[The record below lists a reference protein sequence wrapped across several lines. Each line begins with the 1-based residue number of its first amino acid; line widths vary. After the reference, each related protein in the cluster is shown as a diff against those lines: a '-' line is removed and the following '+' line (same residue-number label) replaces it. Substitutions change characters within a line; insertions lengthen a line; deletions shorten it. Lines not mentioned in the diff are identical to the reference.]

1 MPLTGDK
8 VQAERREDSQ
18 RTTPW
23 GTEADRRL
31 GQGPIRLVNV
41 LIRGGALTLMRQF
54 VILVGTVSPL

>member
-8 VQAERREDSQ
+8 VQAERREESQ

-23 GTEADRRL
+23 GTKADRWL

-41 LIRGGALTLMRQF
+41 LLRGALTLVRQF
-54 VILVGTVSPL
+54 VILVGMESPL